1 MNAQRPAAS
10 EQAEPA
16 LMAQVADEY
25 RQRGYEVALEPRAGD
40 LPPSLGGL
48 RPDLVAVRDDDRVAV
63 VVKRRRGSFALPAIP
78 DMDALRREGWRMELF
93 FADDPAPPVASP
105 DAISARLREA
115 EQLADDQHRVAALL
129 LVWVAAE
136 ETLRTLASR
145 FAPGET
151 GRKILTPDQAYSIGL
166 LSANQHRSLS
176 ILRGLRNQAAHNITP
191 IQIPDNTIRDAVS
204 LLERMTSPVYVPP
217 PVMADR
223 VFSQFQ
229 PNQDVHEQVQQ
240 LFPHADPLDQADA
253 AEYIRTLK
261 LGNEA

>member
-1 MNAQRPAAS
+1 MTAQRPADS
-10 EQAEPA
+10 EQAELA

-25 RQRGYEVALEPRAGD
+25 RQRGYEVTVEPQAQD
-40 LPPSLGGL
+40 LPTSLRGL
-48 RPDLVAVRDDDRVAV
+48 RPDLVAMRDDDRVAV

-78 DMDALRREGWRMELF
+78 DIDALRREGWRMELF

-105 DAISARLREA
+105 DTVAARLREA

-129 LVWVAAE
+129 LVWAAVE

-166 LSANQHRSLS
+166 LSENQHRFLS
-176 ILRGLRNQAAHNITP
+176 VLRDLRNQAAHNITP
-191 IQIPDNTIRDAVS
+191 IPVPDNTIRDAVS
-204 LLERMTSPVYVPP
+204 LLERMISPTYVPP
-217 PVMADR
+217 PIMADR

-229 PNQDVHEQVQQ
+229 RNQDVLEQVQQ
-240 LFPHADPLDQADA
+240 LFPHADPLEQADA
-253 AEYIRTLK
+253 AEYIRSLK
-261 LGNEA
+261 LSNEA